1 MGSWK
6 LKTLRAG
13 FLCYHKH
20 PDRQH
25 DNIEYQDGAYEI
37 ANFGNYKTGSYGQ
50 NKQNTGNDENY
61 LSHMNNIGRHRMPVN
76 V

>member
-37 ANFGNYKTGSYGQ
+37 ANFGNYETGSYGQ
-50 NKQNTGNDENY
+50 SEQDTGDDENY
-61 LSHMNNIGRHRMPVN
+61 LSHMNNIERHKMPVN